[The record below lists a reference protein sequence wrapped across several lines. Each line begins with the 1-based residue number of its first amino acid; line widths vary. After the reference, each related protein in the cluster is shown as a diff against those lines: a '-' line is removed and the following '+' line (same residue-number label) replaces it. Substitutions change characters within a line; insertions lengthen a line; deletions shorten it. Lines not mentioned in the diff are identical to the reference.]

1 MKLGEE
7 GEFENAPPPGL
18 GKGWKAAPGRG
29 STPAPHWSQHLAGGE
44 RCLLG
49 GGPVLGF
56 GWGGREG
63 PDPFLAHLHRGLKS
77 NSVEMVCAPGA
88 LTFVSCCWCQALP
101 SFPMLC
107 SKGRS
112 ASCQGL
118 EAYQKCIRRN
128 TASGKWSGAPRRK
141 DLLCSFLPAGLE

>member
-1 MKLGEE
+1 MHHHLVW
-7 GEFENAPPPGL
+7 AR
-18 GKGWKAAPGRG
+18 AGR
-29 STPAPHWSQHLAGGE
+29 QLLAGGTLLHHTGHSTLLVVKGS
-44 RCLLG
+44 LLG